1 MGNNGLLS
9 DADLILRLKAGDES
23 AFKTVFD
30 TWFKKLYY
38 FSFRYLKNREQAEEI
53 VQETMLQLW
62 VTRAKLDVQYPISP
76 YLYTIARRLSL
87 NSLRQMATSKSAS
100 ERHYANMK
108 DTVNTTE
115 EALGLAE
122 LKRIT
127 EEALLLMPKQ
137 QQQVYRMSRNEGL
150 SLDEIAT
157 ILDIAKN
164 TVKKHLSEALKVI
177 RKHFSVRYYL
187 FFLLLTTIW
196 GK

>member
-1 MGNNGLLS
+1 MSSEAG
-9 DADLILRLKAGDES
+9 LILRLKAGDEA
-23 AFKTVFD
+23 AFKLVFD

-38 FSFRYLKNREQAEEI
+38 FSIRYLKSREQAEEV

-62 VTRAKLDVQYPISP
+62 VTREKLDERYPISP

-100 ERHYANMK
+100 ERHFANLK
-108 DTVNTTE
+108 DAVNTTE

-150 SLDEIAT
+150 SLDEIAAALG
-157 ILDIAKN
+157 ILKN
-164 TVKKHLSEALKVI
+164 TVKKHLSEALKAI
-177 RKHFSVRYYL
+177 RKHFSIRYYL
-187 FFLLLTTIW
+187 FFLALIAIW
-196 GK
+196 KK

>member
-1 MGNNGLLS
+1 MENNALLS
-9 DADLILRLKAGDES
+9 DADLILRLKAGDEH

-38 FSFRYLKNREQAEEI
+38 FSFRYLKNREYAEEI

-62 VTRAKLDVQYPISP
+62 VTREKLDPRYPISP

-87 NSLRQMATSKSAS
+87 NSLRQIATSKSAS
-100 ERHYANMK
+100 ERHYANLK
-108 DTVNTTE
+108 DAVNTTE
-115 EALGLAE
+115 EALALAE
-122 LKRIT
+122 LRKIT

-150 SLDEIAT
+150 SLDEIASV
-157 ILDIAKN
+157 LGIAKN

-187 FFLLLTTIW
+187 FFLSLMTMW
-196 GK
+196 KK